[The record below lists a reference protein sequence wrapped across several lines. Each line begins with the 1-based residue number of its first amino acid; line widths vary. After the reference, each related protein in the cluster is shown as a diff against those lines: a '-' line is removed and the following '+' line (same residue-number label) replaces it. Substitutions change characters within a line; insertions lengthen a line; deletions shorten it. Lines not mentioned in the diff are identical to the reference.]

1 MAQIPLDQAAVRRGI
16 PRQTLEAWAEKGLLT
31 LHPSPRSSKQAPA
44 SGDLEP
50 DKLVDEDEL
59 DRVVESLGWLHLSE
73 PGWEVSEGPEYFFDS
88 IPIND
93 PAFVRPDQ
101 GLTPP
106 VPPLE

>member
-1 MAQIPLDQAAVRRGI
+1 
-16 PRQTLEAWAEKGLLT
+16 
-31 LHPSPRSSKQAPA
+31 
-44 SGDLEP
+44 
-50 DKLVDEDEL
+50 L

-88 IPIND
+88 IRIND